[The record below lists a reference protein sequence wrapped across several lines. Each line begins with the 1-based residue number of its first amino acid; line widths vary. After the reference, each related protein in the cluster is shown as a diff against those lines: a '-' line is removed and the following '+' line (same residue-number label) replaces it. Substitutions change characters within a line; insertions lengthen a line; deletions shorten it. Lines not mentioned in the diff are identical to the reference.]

1 MNKIIY
7 KLAFFCTLISTSFSA
22 FAADPV
28 VNTTIK
34 IEKTGSEPFDATSW
48 DPSDVTTAGT
58 DTDVDNDIVRMQ
70 DSITYR
76 VEVSVN
82 DAAVDDLVSTV
93 SLPDGKQKW
102 IEIPTGCLTDPAE
115 ASPVSEISAD
125 GYTLTCNVGP
135 AIEGTTR
142 VFFPAAKVVSYNAIT
157 DKAVVNAEETIAR
170 TSATATGANTA
181 TAGDTVAVITA
192 NFQVDTTKE
201 LKVTSLDD
209 DGNPL
214 YKAPAKDG
222 PGGASDVGTLMEYVI
237 KVRYQNGSMLI
248 DSNETD
254 FLIDIGLIDAFT
266 DDHDSNNDNG
276 FSSGGLLYTWGP
288 QGADGACSLIG
299 EHGTP
304 SQSIAPAVT
313 CTQNDLP
320 FDFLGSNSDPIT
332 GDFTGTADTLN
343 DRNINI
349 DLTNIDVRDP
359 DADGNVV
366 EVAINVW
373 FRRSTEI
380 WGHQSCETN
389 NTNCVSN
396 VINSVGV
403 LAPTG
408 DAIIGYNPVSTE
420 DAGGQQLLNY
430 NGLGEPFANEIDYP
444 MEYTRPGSLSVHKT
458 FTWQQIADKRSFQKN
473 VAPGETVPLFVNHF
487 DYRKLDDGL
496 IQSCEKIDTKI
507 FEYQGLMAPGTLLGS
522 EYYSHNRLVATNP
535 GLLIWGGAEGSK
547 YIGLDGT
554 PLMTLYYTDS
564 ATGDGSLEALRSAVC
579 EDDVNEDGK
588 KVIDGVNID
597 TGLADSPNDWVTD
610 ATMLTGGM
618 SSVTRIR
625 QDSVID
631 TDYIESLYPTYNNL
645 SIPVTHLVK
654 VKPDAAANSYGSEDY
669 LANYMSYRH
678 RNASGTISSWLGT
691 SEANAPTDPSAVG
704 FSQTLQ
710 YSDRLKLI
718 ASSISIAKRTEPKGI
733 KVVKAGDVVEFII
746 EPSINGAWDPTITTA
761 TVRDTLPPQT
771 IYVAGSEMFSYD
783 GGTTWYSQADFNS
796 NNGKIIISSPA
807 NAVDSRLD
815 WEFTDLTPDATSGSD
830 QLPLIKYSVL
840 VDATVTS
847 GDFRNTATLT
857 SAIDNNG
864 GNSPKSAIY
873 TISVFPDYGLDLVKR
888 NVQDIYQT
896 NEAFEF
902 ELIYKNLG
910 GESYG
915 ESDFIDILPHTDENS
930 AVSSGLLSTRTPP
943 SVFDGTYELSALTG
957 SNGEI
962 FMATSADP
970 VSIPQDPCHE
980 DNQPLN
986 YVPEDGDLCYGYY
999 ISENTDGVPAKSA
1012 NTFAGGGTTGTGTIT
1027 WETCTAGTVSCG
1039 GIPAEEITG
1048 IRFKVPSLASG
1059 AGGQVVTV
1067 ELTPTG
1073 NKGGTPDIDSDGNV
1087 TAASTGNV
1095 YTNNFSG
1102 RVPEISLLVIS
1113 NDASVTVVSGSIG
1126 SVLWIDQDGSQT
1138 QEGIEDIIPN
1148 VTVNLLDGNGDPI
1161 LIDPVTG
1168 LVVPAGTPDAIP
1180 YSVVTGTD
1188 GSYSFDNLPAG
1199 DYQVQVDTS
1208 DPDFPPN
1215 ASQTYDTN
1223 GTGTDSISDV
1233 TLGAEVDPI
1242 TGELTNV
1249 SSDMDQSFG
1258 YRQLSAL
1265 GDYVWDDVNHDGIQD
1280 SGETGIVDVTVTLL
1294 DASGDPVLSDPADPN
1309 SAPITTMTASDGSYS
1324 FTDLEPGTYSVS
1336 FSTFPT
1342 GFIPT
1347 LANVGDD
1354 TTDSDAS
1361 AADQATQPVTLAVGE
1376 TNNTLDLGLYLPATL
1391 SGRLWNDENN
1401 DGIQDSGEADVEGVT
1416 VTLLDGSGNPILDAS
1431 NNPITTTTDEF
1442 GNYEFTGL
1450 VAGDYSVAF
1459 SNLPAGFETTKSGVG
1474 SDDAVDSN
1482 VGTDGKT
1489 TSVTLAAGETND
1501 TLDAGIF
1508 LPATLGNYVWND
1520 LNNDGIQDPTEEG
1533 IENVTVTLLDGSG
1546 DPILDENNDLITT
1559 TTDENGAYSFTG
1571 LAPGDYAVQF
1581 SDYPTDFEQTTVN
1594 AGADIGLDSDAGTDG
1609 KTAAV
1614 TLEPGDNNDTL
1625 DAGLYLPASLGNRVW
1640 NDLDRDGVQDA
1651 GEAGVANVLV
1661 TLLDGAGDPILDD
1674 ANNPITTTTALD
1686 GSYLFTGLAPGTY
1699 SVGFSNFPV
1708 GFGLTLNDIGDD
1720 ALDSDVGANGK
1731 TAPVTLAPGDNND
1744 TLDAGIYQPASLGNK
1759 VWNDL
1764 NNDGIQ
1770 DAGEPGIAGV
1780 TVTLLDGSGNPILD
1794 TSGEEITVVTG
1805 SDGSYL
1811 FGGLI
1816 PGSYSVAFSD
1826 LPEDYGFTKAN
1837 IETDDG
1843 VDSDAG
1849 TDGKTAAVTLTA
1861 GENNDTLDAGIF
1873 KPASIGD
1880 TVFYDKNND
1889 GIIDA
1894 GEGLSGVTVELTK
1907 PDGTKVT
1914 LETDSNGNYL
1924 FEDLIGGA
1932 YTVEVIELTLPAA
1945 LQGNNTVEPGSENDS
1960 TSTLVLGE
1968 GENNLDQDFGYYAPG
1983 SIGDTIWHDIN
1994 DDGIVDPGEAL
2005 ADVTVE
2011 LTQPDGSKIT
2021 AVTDADGKYLFS
2033 DLPEGDY
2040 TVEVVDSTLPD
2051 ALQGNNIIDP
2061 DEDNDAKS
2069 TVSLGSGE
2077 DNTAQDFAYYIPSS
2091 IGDTIWH
2098 DKNNNGVV
2106 DPEEALEGVTV
2117 TLTLPDDST
2126 LTTETDE
2133 NGNYLF
2139 EELPAGD
2146 YVVTVDE
2153 TTLPADLQGNITV
2166 DPDGGSD
2173 SISAV
2178 TLNGEESNLDQ
2189 DFAYVNLGS
2198 IGDTIW
2204 QDINYDGIADTD
2216 EGLSGI
2222 TVTLL
2227 PPADIDLGNGP
2238 GVAIETV
2245 TLADGSYVFTELPA
2259 GEYEVSVNT
2268 DTLPTGLTNTVDP
2281 DGDLNSISTIE
2292 LGEGEDNI
2300 DQDFAY
2306 ADLGVITGNVSI
2318 DTDGDNI
2325 GDEPMSGV
2333 LMRLLDNEGNPVMD
2347 SEGNPITALTDE
2359 LGNYSFANIIPGDYQ
2374 VAQSQPVGY
2383 QSTTGEGQPDDLIS
2397 AINVNG
2403 GETAVSNDFVE
2414 RVVNPANIP
2423 TLSEWAMI
2431 FLVMM
2436 LGLISQR
2443 EALARRRRY

>member
-1 MNKIIY
+1 LNVWFDKVNDIDSHQTCNE
-7 KLAFFCTLISTSFSA
+7 LAQPEC
-22 FAADPV
+22 
-28 VNTTIK
+28 VNTTTNRVGFWDGTSTILD
-34 IEKTGSEPFDATSW
+34 SFD
-48 DPSDVTTAGT
+48 
-58 DTDVDNDIVRMQ
+58 
-70 DSITYR
+70 
-76 VEVSVN
+76 
-82 DAAVDDLVSTV
+82 
-93 SLPDGKQKW
+93 
-102 IEIPTGCLTDPAE
+102 
-115 ASPVSEISAD
+115 
-125 GYTLTCNVGP
+125 
-135 AIEGTTR
+135 
-142 VFFPAAKVVSYNAIT
+142 
-157 DKAVVNAEETIAR
+157 
-170 TSATATGANTA
+170 
-181 TAGDTVAVITA
+181 
-192 NFQVDTTKE
+192 
-201 LKVTSLDD
+201 
-209 DGNPL
+209 
-214 YKAPAKDG
+214 
-222 PGGASDVGTLMEYVI
+222 
-237 KVRYQNGSMLI
+237 
-248 DSNETD
+248 
-254 FLIDIGLIDAFT
+254 
-266 DDHDSNNDNG
+266 
-276 FSSGGLLYTWGP
+276 
-288 QGADGACSLIG
+288 
-299 EHGTP
+299 
-304 SQSIAPAVT
+304 
-313 CTQNDLP
+313 
-320 FDFLGSNSDPIT
+320 
-332 GDFTGTADTLN
+332 
-343 DRNINI
+343 
-349 DLTNIDVRDP
+349 
-359 DADGNVV
+359 
-366 EVAINVW
+366 
-373 FRRSTEI
+373 
-380 WGHQSCETN
+380 ETN
-389 NTNCVSN
+389 DS
-396 VINSVGV
+396 S
-403 LAPTG
+403 P
-408 DAIIGYNPVSTE
+408 IGNNPGIVSTE
-420 DAGGQQLLNY
+420 DADGNHVSNY
-430 NGLGEPFANEIDYP
+430 NAGEEPFPNEVSFPLTTTLPGSFVDHKSFTSLFPYADTKFP
-444 MEYTRPGSLSVHKT
+444 DQNMAAGETRPFLM
-458 FTWQQIADKRSFQKN
+458 N
-473 VAPGETVPLFVNHF
+473 VY
-487 DYRKLDDGL
+487 DYRL
-496 IQSCEKIDTKI
+496 IDQAETQVCDKIDTQV
-507 FEYQGLMAPGTLLGS
+507 FEYAGIAPPNQIGS
-522 EYYSHNRLVATNP
+522 PALYGWNQNRPWNP
-535 GLLIWGGAEGSK
+535 VVSTFGGAVGTTLADGSSLVNFMFSNIS
-547 YIGLDGT
+547 YSADPIANQAGYLEELRSASCNDDLNGDG
-554 PLMTLYYTDS
+554 DVVIQNE
-564 ATGDGSLEALRSAVC
+564 DGSLVDENGNTTTGVIDWWRNA
-579 EDDVNEDGK
+579 DDVPPVG
-588 KVIDGVNID
+588 GG
-597 TGLADSPNDWVTD
+597 TGADEN
-610 ATMLTGGM
+610 
-618 SSVTRIR
+618 VTRVRQNSIYDAAFATAQDSTHTKFAIAVNHLITAKLIPESPYGTNNRLPNFASYNR
-625 QDSVID
+625 QDADGTFTGWTHVSA
-631 TDYIESLYPTYNNL
+631 
-645 SIPVTHLVK
+645 SI
-654 VKPDAAANSYGSEDY
+654 
-669 LANYMSYRH
+669 
-678 RNASGTISSWLGT
+678 
-691 SEANAPTDPSAVG
+691 TDPSADATFAIQPG
-704 FSQTLQ
+704 TADRMTL
-710 YSDRLKLI
+710 I
-718 ASSISIAKRTEPKGI
+718 PSSHSIEKYTEPRGI
-733 KVVKAGDVVEFII
+733 KVVRGGDTVDFII
-746 EPSINGAWDPTITTA
+746 EPAVFGLWDDTSVNTA
-761 TVRDTLPPQT
+761 TIGDNLPNGT
-771 IYVAGSEMFSYD
+771 DYIANSEMFSSD
-783 GGTTWYSQADFNS
+783 GGTTWYTRAEWDARFNGGMEDVSVTSAAHAGGADPLSWVFGSLNS
-796 NNGKIIISSPA
+796 
-807 NAVDSRLD
+807 
-815 WEFTDLTPDATSGSD
+815 SGGNSD
-830 QLPLIKYSVL
+830 QLPLIKYSVY
-840 VDATVTS
+840 VDPARVS
-847 GDFRNTATLT
+847 GTFVNIANINSGVIGGDAKEARYQLT
-857 SAIDNNG
+857 IL
-864 GNSPKSAIY
+864 PE
-873 TISVFPDYGLDLVKR
+873 FGLDVLKSVDEA
-888 NVQDIYQT
+888 VYQT
-896 NEAFEF
+896 NTPFSF
-902 ELIYKNLG
+902 NLVYKNLG
-910 GESYG
+910 GEDYSG
-915 ESDFIDILPHTDENS
+915 AEFIDILPYNGDATTTTGGIS
-930 AVSSGLLSTRTPP
+930 STRDPE
-943 SVFDGTYELSALTG
+943 SRFNGTYEVTSVSG
-957 SNGEI
+957 SNGET
-962 FMATSADP
+962 FYATVTAP
-970 VSIPQDPCHE
+970 LSIEEDPCHASNLPNGYNPDVDGGVCNRYF
-980 DNQPLN
+980 DNNGSLP
-986 YVPEDGDLCYGYY
+986 
-999 ISENTDGVPAKSA
+999 
-1012 NTFAGGGTTGTGTIT
+1012 GGGTVGTNSTG
-1027 WETCTAGTVSCG
+1027 WVQCSALSPLSCG
-1039 GIPAEEITG
+1039 ALSNADITAIKFTVPTLAATDGGQTVTIEIT
-1048 IRFKVPSLASG
+1048 PS
-1059 AGGQVVTV
+1059 
-1067 ELTPTG
+1067 G
-1073 NKGGTPDIDSDGNV
+1073 NKGGTPSLDAEGNV
-1087 TAASTGNV
+1087 TDASTGDI
-1095 YTNNFSG
+1095 YTNTFGG
-1102 RVPEISLLVIS
+1102 RIPEISLNVIS
-1113 NDASVTVVSGSIG
+1113 NDVSVTVVSGSIG

-1180 YSVVTGTD
+1180 YTVVTGTD

-1199 DYQVQVDTS
+1199 DYQVQVDTN

-1223 GTGTDSISDV
+1223 GTGTDSISSV
-1233 TLGAEVDPI
+1233 TLSAETDPL

-1249 SSDMDQSFG
+1249 SNDTEQSFG

-1265 GDYVWDDVNHDGIQD
+1265 GDYVWDDVNHDGTQD
-1280 SGETGIVDVTVTLL
+1280 SGESGVEGVTVTLL

-1336 FSTFPT
+1336 FSTFPED
-1342 GFIPT
+1342 FIPT

-1361 AADQATQPVTLAVGE
+1361 AADQATSPVTLVAGE

-1546 DPILDENNDLITT
+1546 DPILDENNDPITT

-1614 TLEPGDNNDTL
+1614 TLAPGDNNDTL

-1674 ANNPITTTTALD
+1674 ANNPITTTTAPD

-1699 SVGFSNFPV
+1699 SVGFSNFPA

-1731 TAPVTLAPGDNND
+1731 TAPVTLAAGENND

-1770 DAGEPGIAGV
+1770 DAVEPGIAGV

-1794 TSGEEITVVTG
+1794 TSGQEITVVTG
-1805 SDGSYL
+1805 LDGSYL

-1849 TDGKTAAVTLTA
+1849 TDGKTAAVTLAA

-1932 YTVEVIELTLPAA
+1932 YTVEVIESTLPAA

-2021 AVTDADGKYLFS
+2021 AVTDVDGKYLFS

-2061 DEDNDAKS
+2061 DGDNDAKS

-2106 DPEEALEGVTV
+2106 DPDEALEGVTV

-2126 LTTETDE
+2126 QTVVTDE

-2146 YVVTVDE
+2146 YIVTVDE
-2153 TTLPADLQGNITV
+2153 TTLPADLQGNISV

-2238 GVAIETV
+2238 GVSIETV

-2383 QSTTGEGQPDDLIS
+2383 QSATGEGQPDDLIS